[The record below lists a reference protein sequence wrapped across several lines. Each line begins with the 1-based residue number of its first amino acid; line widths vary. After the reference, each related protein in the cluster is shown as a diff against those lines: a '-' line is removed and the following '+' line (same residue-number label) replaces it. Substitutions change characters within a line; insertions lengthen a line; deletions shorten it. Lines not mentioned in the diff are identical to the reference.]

1 MNDIQK
7 FVNDPEKIKQTGYT
21 LSHFIIAT
29 IFVVCLKKFNPI
41 LLLVLLTL
49 MLIYLCYTEQTNIPI
64 YMLPLFGLILYVAD
78 STIMATN
85 NDILSISQKI
95 KNTLWKLPY
104 YGILIYYVM
113 LF

>member
-7 FVNDPEKIKQTGYT
+7 FVSDPEKIKQTSYT

-29 IFVVCLKKFNPI
+29 ILVICLKKFNPI
-41 LLLVLLTL
+41 LLLFLLTL
-49 MLIYLCYTEQTNIPI
+49 MLIYLCYTEQKNIPI
-64 YMLPLFGLILYVAD
+64 YMLPLFGLILYVVD
-78 STIMATN
+78 STIMTTN
-85 NDILSISQKI
+85 NDILPIGQKI

-104 YGILIYYVM
+104 YGVLMYYVM